1 MKLLSVIIPLYNSA
15 PWLPK
20 CLDSV
25 LNQDV
30 SEEDLEIICIND
42 GSPDDS
48 EQIAKRY
55 QSDHPDSIVV
65 LSQENQGPSG
75 ARNNGMRHASGKY
88 LCFVD
93 PDDFV
98 EPNVF
103 GGLVN
108 QMEQQQLDVLR
119 FNYQIVDEDY
129 RTVKKNNIELKF
141 DYSPC
146 IMSGPEF
153 LAIRLNT
160 ACNIWKYF
168 YRTELV
174 VANRIW
180 CFTGDYFDDTPWL
193 PLVLMKAA
201 RLGVCDKVVYDYQ
214 ERSDSLVK
222 ASTLSAIR
230 RKNEGG
236 FLLIHLLQEE
246 LKGIEGEPTSY
257 PNMEVLYTV
266 ALEPSVREG
275 VVQWYKMMMAHTVL
289 SMLTSTAVYDYP
301 STRTALKRLKAMNVF
316 PLSVYRASSKNK
328 KKIKFFNVA
337 PQMTMLLMQ
346 IRKRI
351 GQTHQNFEK

>member
-1 MKLLSVIIPLYNSA
+1 MAKLLSVIIPLYKSA
-15 PWLPK
+15 KWLPK

-25 LNQDV
+25 LSQDML
-30 SEEDLEIICIND
+30 EEELEVICVND
-42 GSPDDS
+42 GSPDNS
-48 EQIAKRY
+48 AEIVCRY
-55 QSDHPDSIVV
+55 QEKHPLSII
-65 LSQENQGPSG
+65 LIEQENQGPSG
-75 ARNNGMRHASGKY
+75 ARNNGMRHATGKY

-98 EPNVF
+98 EPNMF
-103 GGLVN
+103 RGLVN
-108 QMEQQQLDVLR
+108 QMEQQQLDMLR
-119 FNYQIVDEDY
+119 FNYQIVDEY
-129 RTVKKNNIELKF
+129 YKPVNKNKIELKF

-153 LAIRLNT
+153 LAVRLNT

-180 CFTGDYFDDTPWL
+180 CFTGDYYDDTPWL
-193 PLVLMKAA
+193 PLVLLKTE
-201 RLGVCDKVVYDYQ
+201 RIGVCDKVVYDYQ

-222 ASTLSAIR
+222 ASTLPAIR

-246 LKGIEGEPTSY
+246 LKGIGGETVSY
-257 PNMEVLYTV
+257 PNMEVLYSL

-275 VVQWYKMMMAHTVL
+275 IVQWYKMMMAHAAL
-289 SMLTSTAVYDYP
+289 SLLTSTAAYDYP

-316 PLSVYRASSKNK
+316 PLSMHGASSKNR

-337 PQMTMLLMQ
+337 PRMTMLLIQ

-351 GQTHQNFEK
+351 KSILR